1 MAKSLRKRAK
11 LIFLNPRCGATPS
24 DWIWHH
30 ANETGVMQL
39 VPEAQH
45 TPGSAY
51 WSTLHPS
58 GRGGYSIWAIPAGAP
73 PN

>member
-1 MAKSLRKRAK
+1 M
-11 LIFLNPRCGATPS
+11 NPRCGATPS